1 LRKGIKIKASFMFL
15 AWMLIFSHG
24 IIPHNHHEDIS
35 LLHGFHNKG
44 CTVET
49 SNIVIKSHTED
60 EKGCRISNIIFN
72 KFSQDEQGYT
82 PSNRTSRYFLVQST
96 TVIYN
101 DHYTFL
107 SGRFTESQSLRAPP
121 CA

>member
-1 LRKGIKIKASFMFL
+1 
-15 AWMLIFSHG
+15 MLIFSHG
-24 IIPHNHHEDIS
+24 IIPHNHHEDIPF
-35 LLHGFHNKG
+35 LHGFHNKV
-44 CTVET
+44 CTGET

-82 PSNRTSRYFLVQST
+82 LSNRISRYFLVPSA

-107 SGRFTESQSLRAPP
+107 TGRFIDSKSLRAPP